1 MPSGNTYD
9 LSKAYNGNE
18 YRFSDGTND
27 YYWAPCHVPADC
39 LNSAPICQHTTTD
52 TTFALGLV
60 SGSIISELSPP
71 GSGLTIS
78 YPPNPATP
86 KNQRQSLLTLVCDPV
101 CRRPVMHLDVT
112 C

>member
-9 LSKAYNGNE
+9 LSSAYTGNE

-27 YYWAPCHVPADC
+27 YYWAPCHIPADC

-52 TTFALGLV
+52 TTFALGLIT
-60 SGSIISELSPP
+60 GSTVTELSPP
-71 GSGLTIS
+71 GSGLSIS
-78 YPPNPATP
+78 YPPNAATP
-86 KNQRQSLLTLVCDPV
+86 KNQRQSVLTLVCDLV
-101 CRRPVMHLDVT
+101 CRLLVYLLLI